1 MTIENDIEQGFE
13 EPEQKVEVIQFNGNG
28 INVEQHVILEGHLT
42 VDNLIDGLN
51 NGDFSTDLGY
61 SRDSTPSFITDS
73 NGDVIAEIIGQNVDL
88 GDVELKDFTKF

>member
-1 MTIENDIEQGFE
+1 MTIEKDIEQGFG

-28 INVEQHVILEGHLT
+28 INVEQHVVLEGQLT

-51 NGDFSTDLGY
+51 SGDFSTDLGY
-61 SRDSTPSFITDS
+61 SRDGESSFITDS

-88 GDVELKDFTKF
+88 EGVELKDFTKF